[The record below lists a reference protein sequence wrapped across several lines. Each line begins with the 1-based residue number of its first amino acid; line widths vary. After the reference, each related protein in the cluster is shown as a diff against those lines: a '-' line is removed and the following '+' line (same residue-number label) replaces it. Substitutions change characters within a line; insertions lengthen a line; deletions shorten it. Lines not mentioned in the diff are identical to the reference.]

1 MLNDEQLLSSIP
13 DYMVFGT
20 MLKATP
26 ATEGDQ
32 RIIYV
37 EASKESKDIE
47 GEIVLSKALKESAE
61 YFIKFGILD
70 LDHKSMPSV
79 AQKFGLTAEEWAIG
93 QPMDVKFNGDTTVV
107 KARLYGGD
115 TPLAAKAN
123 NVWDGLTKLNPPA
136 RYYASVGGTVLGREI
151 RIDPKNGDRIPV
163 ITKTRWNNLALS
175 ATPVHPGLDVAS
187 AAPMGVFAKSLN
199 GYVMSKALE
208 ASYATDMSAMTG
220 GSAFG
225 QQSIDTGVQSYFDF
239 RERLSEAI
247 RSHKVGRDITNY
259 AIRTFGLS
267 HEQAS
272 DWVEKFLRGIKQSA
286 AKRTNF
292 KEK

>member
-1 MLNDEQLLSSIP
+1 MKTDAQLLATIP
-13 DYMVFGT
+13 DHIAFGV

-26 ATEGDQ
+26 ATEGDD

-47 GEIVLSKALKESAE
+47 GEIVLAKALKDSAA
-61 YFIKFGILD
+61 YFLKFGVLD

-79 AQKFGLTAEEWAIG
+79 AQKFGLNAEEWAIG
-93 QPMDVKFNGDTTVV
+93 QPLDVKFSGDTTIV
-107 KARLYGGD
+107 KAKLYSGD

-123 NVWDGLTKLNPPA
+123 SVWEGLTKLNPPK
-136 RYYASVGGTVLGREI
+136 RYYASVGGSVLGREV
-151 RIDPKNGDRIPV
+151 RIDSDGSRIPV

-175 ATPVHPGLDVAS
+175 LSPVHDGLDVAS

-208 ASYATDMSAMTG
+208 ASYATDATAMTG
-220 GSAFG
+220 GAAFST
-225 QQSIDTGVQSYFDF
+225 QSIDTSIQSYFDF
-239 RERLSEAI
+239 RERIADAI
-247 RSHKVGRDITNY
+247 RSHQVGRDITKY

-267 HEQAS
+267 HDQAS
-272 DWVEKFLRGIKQSA
+272 KWALRMLRDIKQSSA
-286 AKRTNF
+286 SKQKRL
-292 KEK
+292 

>member
-1 MLNDEQLLSSIP
+1 MKTDAQLLSTIP
-13 DYMVFGT
+13 DYMVFGM

-26 ATEGDQ
+26 ATEGDD

-47 GEIVLSKALKESAE
+47 GEIVLAKALKDSSA
-61 YFIKFGILD
+61 YFLKFGVLD

-93 QPMDVKFNGDTTVV
+93 QPLDVKFTGDTTVV
-107 KARLYGGD
+107 KAKLYSGD

-123 NVWDGLTKLNPPA
+123 SVWEGLTKLNPPA
-136 RYYASVGGTVLGREI
+136 RYYASVGGSVLGREV
-151 RIDPKNGDRIPV
+151 RIDQDGNRIPV

-175 ATPVHPGLDVAS
+175 QTPVHDGLGVAS

-208 ASYATDMSAMTG
+208 AGYATDATAMTG
-220 GSAFG
+220 GAAFG
-225 QQSIDTGVQSYFDF
+225 AQSLDTGIQSYFDF
-239 RERLSEAI
+239 RERLADAI
-247 RSHKVGRDITNY
+247 RSHQVGRDITKY

-267 HEQAS
+267 HDQAS
-272 DWVEKFLRGIKQSA
+272 EWVEKFLRGIKQSSA
-286 AKRTNF
+286 SKQKRL
-292 KEK
+292 